1 VEQVLDGQFPKFAI
15 GHEFSEDLLIALHAV
30 DHETLEGFLE
40 DVAEVVLG
48 VCGGSFLQHL
58 AFDGFFL
65 NLVEEELV
73 GLGKI
78 RAEARPT
85 LPSPL
90 PPRDPVMTV
99 FGVGPSSPTAK
110 DDWRGEGEDPS
121 MVLVPSAYPWD
132 FATLRLRRSF
142 VLRPSA

>member
-1 VEQVLDGQFPKFAI
+1 MITARRLNRATRQ
-15 GHEFSEDLLIALHAV
+15 
-30 DHETLEGFLE
+30 
-40 DVAEVVLG
+40 G
-48 VCGGSFLQHL
+48 V
-58 AFDGFFL
+58 
-65 NLVEEELV
+65 
-73 GLGKI
+73 
-78 RAEARPT
+78 
-85 LPSPL
+85 PSPL

-110 DDWRGEGEDPS
+110 DDWQGEGEDPS